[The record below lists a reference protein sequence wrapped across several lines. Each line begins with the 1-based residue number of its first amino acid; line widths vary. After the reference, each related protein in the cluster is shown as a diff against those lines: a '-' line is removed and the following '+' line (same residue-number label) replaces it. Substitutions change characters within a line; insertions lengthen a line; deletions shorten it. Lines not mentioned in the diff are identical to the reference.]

1 MLINKIAK
9 FFYVALF
16 VVALEAVADL
26 PDFSGYAESLSPAVV
41 NISTT
46 RTIKG
51 GQGGPMMFGGDPNA
65 QEFNEIIQR
74 FFGQGMVPHGRGPD
88 INAESLGSGF
98 IISED
103 GYIITNNHV
112 IHDADKIIVGLND
125 GVDYPAKVVGTDPTS
140 DLALLKIDAGHKLPF
155 LTFGSSANLKVGEW
169 VFAIGSPFGFDYSV
183 TQGIVSAKGRGL
195 NTDKYIPFIQTD
207 VAINPGSSGGPLFN
221 MKGEVVGVNSQI
233 VSRSGGYLGLSF
245 AIPSDVAKDVVEQLK
260 KNGKVERGW
269 LGVSFQQMD
278 KDLAESF
285 GLSQPKGA
293 LVAEVMEDSPA
304 AKAGLKSGDIIM
316 KFNDK
321 PVASASDLPHLVGF
335 TKPGTKVTL
344 EVLRKGKTMT
354 TDVTVGELAQE
365 HEETPVK
372 EGEKVKANFLGIAV
386 RDLTGDEKKQ
396 LEITQGVLIDRIGMD
411 SPAARIGLRPGDVI
425 FMLNNVPMNSKAD
438 FDKAAAAIKPNMVVS
453 MLMGRRGLGQR
464 YLAIRIPDME

>member
-9 FFYVALF
+9 YLYVMLLVITTTAF
-16 VVALEAVADL
+16 AQL
-26 PDFSGYAESLSPAVV
+26 PDFTGYAETLSPTVV

-46 RTIKG
+46 RVVKG
-51 GQGGPMMFGGDPNA
+51 GQGGPIVFGGPDA

-74 FFGQGMVPHGRGPD
+74 FFGQNMMPNPQEY
-88 INAESLGSGF
+88 NAESLGSGF

-103 GYIITNNHV
+103 GYILTNNHV
-112 IHDADKIIVGLND
+112 IQEADKIIVGLND
-125 GVDYPAKVVGTDPTS
+125 GVDYPAKVVGVDPTS
-140 DLALLKIDAGHKLPF
+140 DLALLKIEAKEKLPVVV
-155 LTFGSSANLKVGEW
+155 FGSSADLKVGEW

-195 NTDKYIPFIQTD
+195 NTDKYVPFIQTD

-245 AIPSDVAKDVVEQLK
+245 AIPSDVAKDVIQQLK
-260 KNGKVERGW
+260 ASGKVERGW

-293 LVAEVMEDSPA
+293 LVAQVMEDSPA
-304 AKAGLKSGDIIM
+304 AKAGLKTGDIIM
-316 KFNDK
+316 KFNDQMIQ
-321 PVASASDLPHLVGF
+321 SASDLPHLVGF
-335 TKPGTKVTL
+335 TKPGTAVTL
-344 EVLRKGKTMT
+344 EILRKGETKTMT
-354 TDVTVGELAQE
+354 LKVGALAQAQ
-365 HEETPVK
+365 EEVAPSESK
-372 EGEKVKANFLGIAV
+372 KMKSNFLGIEA
-386 RDLTGDEKKQ
+386 RDLTPDEKKQ
-396 LEITQGVLIDRIGMD
+396 LEIANGVLISRLSPD
-411 SPAARIGLRPGDVI
+411 SPAARAGLRPGDVL
-425 FMLNNVPMNSKAD
+425 FMVNNVAINNKSD
-438 FDKAAAAIKPNMVVS
+438 FDKAVGTLKPNMLVA

-464 YLAIRIPDME
+464 YLAIRLPDME

>member
-16 VVALEAVADL
+16 MVALEAVADL

-51 GQGGPMMFGGDPNA
+51 GQGGPMMFGGNPDA

-74 FFGQGMVPHGRGPD
+74 FFGQGMMPPGRGPD

-103 GYIITNNHV
+103 GYILTNNHV
-112 IHDADKIIVGLND
+112 IHEADKIIVGLND

-140 DLALLKIDAGHKLPF
+140 DLALLKIDVGHKLPY

-195 NTDKYIPFIQTD
+195 NTDKYVPFIQTD

-233 VSRSGGYLGLSF
+233 VSRTGGYLGLSF
-245 AIPSDVAKDVVEQLK
+245 AIPSDVAKDVIEQLK
-260 KNGKVERGW
+260 KTGKVERGW
-269 LGVSFQQMD
+269 LGVAFQQMD

-316 KFNDK
+316 KFDDH
-321 PVASASDLPHLVGF
+321 PIASASDLPHLVGF
-335 TKPGTKVTL
+335 TKPGTTVKL
-344 EVLRKGKTMT
+344 EVLRKGETKNMNL
-354 TDVTVGELAQE
+354 TVGALAQE

-372 EGEKVKANFLGIAV
+372 EGEKVKANFLGIEA
-386 RDLTGDEKKQ
+386 RNLTQDEKKQ
-396 LEITQGVLIDRIGMD
+396 LEITQGVLIERLGAD

-438 FDKAAAAIKPNMVVS
+438 FDKTAAAIKPNSVVS

-464 YLAIRIPDME
+464 YIAIRIPDME

>member
-9 FFYVALF
+9 YFYLALF
-16 VVALEAVADL
+16 VVALDAVADL
-26 PDFSGYAESLSPAVV
+26 PDFSGYAEKLSPAVV

-51 GQGGPMMFGGDPNA
+51 GQGGPMAFGGNPDA

-74 FFGQGMVPHGRGPD
+74 FFGHGMMPPGAGPD
-88 INAESLGSGF
+88 YDAESLGSGF
-98 IISED
+98 IISAD
-103 GYIITNNHV
+103 GYVLTNNHV
-112 IHDADKIIVGLND
+112 IQEADKIVVGLND

-140 DLALLKIDAGHKLPF
+140 DLALLKIDVDHTLPV
-155 LTFGSSANLKVGEW
+155 LEFGSSADLKVGEW

-195 NTDKYIPFIQTD
+195 NSDKYVPFIQTD
-207 VAINPGSSGGPLFN
+207 VAINPGSSGGPLLN
-221 MKGEVVGVNSQI
+221 MEGEVVGINSQI
-233 VSRSGGYLGLSF
+233 VSRNGGYLGLSF
-245 AIPSDVAKDVVEQLK
+245 AIPSDVAKDVIEQLK

-304 AKAGLKSGDIIM
+304 AKAGLKAGDIIL
-316 KFNDK
+316 KFDDHQI
-321 PVASASDLPHLVGF
+321 ASASDLPHLVGF
-335 TKPGTKVTL
+335 TKPGTNVKL
-344 EVLRKGKTMT
+344 DVLRKGETKEMT
-354 TDVTVGELAQE
+354 LKVGALAQE
-365 HEETPVK
+365 HDETPAQSDK
-372 EGEKVKANFLGIAV
+372 KVKANFLGVEA
-386 RDLTGDEKKQ
+386 RNLTSDEKKQ
-396 LEITQGVLIDRIGMD
+396 LEIAQGVLIERIGSE
-411 SPAARIGLRPGDVI
+411 SPAARAGLRPGDVI
-425 FMLNNVPMNSKAD
+425 FVLNNVTLKDKAD
-438 FDKAAAAIKPNMVVS
+438 FDKVAAAIKPNTVVS

-464 YLAIRIPDME
+464 YIAIRIPDME